1 MLATEQKAETRPRFE
16 IAGRSTYTITT
27 WLGEALRQILLFP
40 ALHLF
45 VNLKVDGTDNLTCG
59 GPYIFAANHAS
70 HLDTPSLLK
79 ALPLRLRLQ
88 VQVAAAA
95 DYFFTKRWKGVL
107 TGILL
112 NAFPFERRGPDRAA
126 GLAQAEKVLSKGYSL
141 LIFPEGTRS
150 RDGQLQPFKWGVGK
164 LAQTGSVRVIPTW
177 IEGTFAALPKGSHWP
192 RRHDVVIRFGSPL
205 SFTPNSD
212 PLHIVATIEQQ
223 VRALGK
229 ESTTMSSKS
238 YTGIYAIK
246 PWWQKRLA
254 TVEALLVKWHIH
266 PNLIT
271 LSGTV
276 CAGLMGI
283 TLAASARWPWLVLA
297 VAPLAIGR
305 LAANA
310 LDGLVARRIGLA
322 TSWGEVYN
330 ECSDRISD
338 ILVFAGLAFNSHV
351 IASLA
356 WGVLVLILFNSYLG
370 TVAKAAGGKRQFGG
384 FLAKADRMIY
394 IGIFSLV
401 ALFLGSAA
409 WNWLLLAFI
418 PAILLTMVQRTR
430 WIYAELK

>member
-16 IAGRSTYTITT
+16 IAGRSTYAITT

-164 LAQTGSVRVIPTW
+164 
-177 IEGTFAALPKGSHWP
+177 
-192 RRHDVVIRFGSPL
+192 
-205 SFTPNSD
+205 
-212 PLHIVATIEQQ
+212 
-223 VRALGK
+223 
-229 ESTTMSSKS
+229 
-238 YTGIYAIK
+238 
-246 PWWQKRLA
+246 
-254 TVEALLVKWHIH
+254 
-266 PNLIT
+266 
-271 LSGTV
+271 
-276 CAGLMGI
+276 
-283 TLAASARWPWLVLA
+283 
-297 VAPLAIGR
+297 
-305 LAANA
+305 
-310 LDGLVARRIGLA
+310 
-322 TSWGEVYN
+322 
-330 ECSDRISD
+330 
-338 ILVFAGLAFNSHV
+338 
-351 IASLA
+351 
-356 WGVLVLILFNSYLG
+356 
-370 TVAKAAGGKRQFGG
+370 
-384 FLAKADRMIY
+384 
-394 IGIFSLV
+394 
-401 ALFLGSAA
+401 
-409 WNWLLLAFI
+409 
-418 PAILLTMVQRTR
+418 
-430 WIYAELK
+430 